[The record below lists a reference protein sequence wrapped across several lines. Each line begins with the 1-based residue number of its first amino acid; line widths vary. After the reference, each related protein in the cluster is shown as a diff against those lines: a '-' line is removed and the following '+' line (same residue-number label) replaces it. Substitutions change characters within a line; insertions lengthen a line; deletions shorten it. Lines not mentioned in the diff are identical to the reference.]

1 MEASPPSYSKTQA
14 GGACVTQPVTGRYP
28 PTPCYWQKNNKDLIS
43 NIYLYDNLKQ
53 FIDINYLFLLC
64 ISKAVFFFIYFEHV
78 SSSRGLEAPPAYVSL
93 QTGWERAGSCDSCIS
108 SRKKGWNTCQFLLLS
123 MDPLRRFTLSIF
135 VLFTIIIESESK
147 RKSQT
152 QNHKFWVVPGKVI
165 GEKSSNRKIVLVTWR
180 SPRNSLNLLGI
191 SLTSCLAM
199 GQEVNGN
206 LRNGTKMAGKKKN
219 LTGYTLSKTK
229 KKYIAPIL
237 DTHPLLI
244 FVNPKS
250 GGKQGERVLR
260 KFQYLLNPRQVY
272 NLVKCGP
279 SPGLNFFRDVPSYRI
294 LVCGGDGTV
303 GWILDAIGNNFNKLK

>member
-152 QNHKFWVVPGKVI
+152 QNHKFWVVPGK
-165 GEKSSNRKIVLVTWR
+165 
-180 SPRNSLNLLGI
+180 
-191 SLTSCLAM
+191 
-199 GQEVNGN
+199 
-206 LRNGTKMAGKKKN
+206 
-219 LTGYTLSKTK
+219 
-229 KKYIAPIL
+229 IAPIL